1 DSPAVSGLSV
11 IVDSGT
17 TLIVGDADNVAT
29 FYSQIE
35 GSADASSTV
44 GDGFYTFPCSSA
56 SDISVGATFNG
67 VSYSISSDY
76 FNLGQAS
83 DGSSDCVGGVVS
95 DAGLSGGSTGF
106 WIMGDV
112 FMRNVYTVFDFDNN
126 QVGFASL

>member
-1 DSPAVSGLSV
+1 VSGLSV

-17 TLIVGDADNVAT
+17 TLIVGDSDNVAT

-44 GDGFYTFPCSSA
+44 GAGFYTFPCSSVP
-56 SDISVGATFNG
+56 SVSATFNG

-95 DAGLSGGSTGF
+95 DAGLSGGSEGF